1 MAARTEP
8 VSADSGL
15 DKRREYDSG
24 RAEQT
29 NPRAKVKKLN
39 EKVSAQ
45 KQEIM
50 DLKKE
55 NITWESRFNTLRE
68 SHNEFKKEVV

>member
-1 MAARTEP
+1 
-8 VSADSGL
+8 
-15 DKRREYDSG
+15 
-24 RAEQT
+24 
-29 NPRAKVKKLN
+29 
-39 EKVSAQ
+39 
-45 KQEIM
+45 M